1 MEIVEFGAAL
11 LSEKLGLNVDKDT
24 VSAALSQLLGDG
36 KGGVDLG
43 GLVSRMTQSGD
54 LSSLVNTWLGDG
66 ANGALSASSL
76 TSLLGDDA
84 LSKFSSTLGA
94 DTGST
99 TEALADVLPQ
109 IMDSASSGG
118 NLLEAAGGL
127 GGLFGAAKSFL
138 S

>member
-1 MEIVEFGAAL
+1 MEIIEFGAAL

-36 KGGVDLG
+36 QGGIDLG

-66 ANGALSASSL
+66 ANGALSPSSL

-84 LSKFSSTLGA
+84 LSKFSSILGS

-109 IMDSASSGG
+109 MMDSASSGG
-118 NLLEAAGGL
+118 SLLDAAGGL
-127 GGLFGAAKSFL
+127 GGLLGAAKSFL
-138 S
+138 T